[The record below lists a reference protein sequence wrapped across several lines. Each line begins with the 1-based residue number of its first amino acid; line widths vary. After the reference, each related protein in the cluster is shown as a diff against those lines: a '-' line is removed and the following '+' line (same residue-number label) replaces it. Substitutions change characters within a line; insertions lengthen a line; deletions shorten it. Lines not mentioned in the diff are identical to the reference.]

1 MISFHKNTRLRNAAL
16 NKRGQYDPYKIY
28 TSETIDLDYHA
39 KYR

>member
-1 MISFHKNTRLRNAAL
+1 MMVKIGFLHATL